1 MCRAEPSIW
10 FCRCPRRNRV
20 VAGLM
25 VSWYDTQ
32 DLITNT
38 RDKPSKILLDAVSL
52 HFKARPESGELGL
65 YLART
70 AHYLY
75 QI

>member
-1 MCRAEPSIW
+1 
-10 FCRCPRRNRV
+10 
-20 VAGLM
+20 M